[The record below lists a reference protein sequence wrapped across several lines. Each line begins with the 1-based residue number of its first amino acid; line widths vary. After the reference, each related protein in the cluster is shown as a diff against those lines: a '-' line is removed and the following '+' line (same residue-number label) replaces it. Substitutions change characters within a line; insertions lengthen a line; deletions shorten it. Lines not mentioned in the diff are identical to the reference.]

1 MFRIGMGYD
10 LHRLDSG
17 RRLVLGGIEIPFEK
31 GLIGHSDAD
40 VLAHAL
46 TDALLG
52 ATAQGDIGQHFPDMS
67 EKYRDADSMELLGTV
82 VTLIADTGYQVA
94 NVDCT
99 IVAEAPRLSE
109 HIGAIRRSLAACL
122 GVKSG
127 AVSVKAKTNEG
138 VGPEGTGEAISAQ
151 AVVLLESI

>member
-17 RRLVLGGIEIPFEK
+17 RRLVLGGVEIPFEK

-52 ATAQGDIGQHFPDMS
+52 ATAQGDIGQHFPDTS

-82 VTLIADTGYQVA
+82 VTLIGDTGYRVA

-99 IVAEAPRLSE
+99 IVAEAPRLSG

-122 GVKSG
+122 GVELG

-138 VGPEGTGEAISAQ
+138 VGPEGMGEAISAQ
-151 AVVLLESI
+151 VVVLLESI